1 MSYISGV
8 PPISQE
14 DLQMLMRGRFPDLHT
29 TFETESVQEAAK
41 SSAGE
46 VFLPP
51 GYETVKLVI
60 SFLEEKVKMST
71 SHRERELFRKTIH
84 VLQCRGCKDREKHN
98 KARCRRCEKR
108 DKKKKEEQKENDLG
122 KVDREKI
129 FDDSEY
135 EADS

>member
-1 MSYISGV
+1 MGV

-14 DLQMLMRGRFPDLHT
+14 NLEMLIRGRFPDLQT
-29 TFETESVQEAAK
+29 TFETESVQVAAK
-41 SSAGE
+41 SNENDSAGE
-46 VFLPP
+46 VFHPP

-108 DKKKKEEQKENDLG
+108 DKKKKEEEKENDLG

-129 FDDSEY
+129 FDDSED